1 MTRSWTILPLLLAS
15 AGPQEPP
22 VKLEWKVNLDS
33 RFTLQF
39 SCQEQRQSHVVHK
52 GVGNDRVTEKSSHSE
67 TGKRDIQAEL
77 TYRETP
83 GRPGSLAI
91 ALQKVNW
98 TYGTDQFEVTLTY
111 VAGKTPQTRV
121 TVRERDKYLVSSVKA
136 NAEQRA
142 EHMKRLVTGEYDL
155 MIDAS
160 GRAVIRRAGAVDSGF
175 SLFARA
181 FLHSPLPSEP
191 VAAGHTWNDTVPQEL
206 PGTRESGAVEIPVK
220 VATLNEKG
228 VTVKGI
234 LNAPLDRAAQGEALN
249 GAFTLKREFVF
260 SREGYVESSEEEY
273 SLRKTSLIKTA
284 VFQTTSS
291 REENTTASGR
301 QSMTLK
307 PKK

>member
-1 MTRSWTILPLLLAS
+1 MTRSWAILPLLLAS

-39 SCQEQRQSHVVHK
+39 SCQEQRQSHTVHK
-52 GVGNDRVTEKSSHSE
+52 GVGNDGRTEKSVSSE
-67 TGKRDIQAEL
+67 SIKRDVQADL

-83 GRPGSLAI
+83 GRPGSLAL
-91 ALQKVNW
+91 ALKKVSW
-98 TYGTDQFEVTLTY
+98 TYGTDQFEVTLSY

-155 MIDAS
+155 MVDAS

-181 FLHSPLPSEP
+181 FLHSPLPAEP
-191 VAAGHTWNDTVPQEL
+191 VAAGHTWNDTISQDL
-206 PGTRESGAVEIPVK
+206 PGTRESGATEIPVK
-220 VATLNEKG
+220 VASLNEKEA
-228 VTVKGI
+228 TVKGT
-234 LNAPLDRAAQGEALN
+234 LNAPLSRPAQGQTLK
-249 GAFTLKREFVF
+249 GAFVLKREFVF
-260 SREGYVESSEEEY
+260 SREGYLESSEEEY
-273 SLRKTSLIKTA
+273 SLRLSSL
-284 VFQTTSS
+284 VRTTGLKSAS
-291 REENTTASGR
+291 REENTTATGR

-307 PKK
+307 PGK